1 MNAALPAHP
10 GRTRVMGILNTTPD
24 SFSDG
29 GLWLDRDRALR
40 HAIDMAAAGADIIDI
55 GGESTRPGAAGVSA
69 AEEIDRVA
77 GVVESVAA
85 ETGLTVSIDS
95 SKPEVMRAAV
105 RAGAG
110 MINDVFALRRE
121 GALEAAAELAVPVC
135 LMHMLG
141 RTRDMQQDP
150 RYRNVVQDVKAFLL
164 DRVRACQAAGIDPSR
179 ILVDPGFGFGKT
191 LEHNLELFRSLPEF
205 CALPYPVLIG
215 VSRKSMLGT
224 LTGRPVTERVL
235 ASVTAAV
242 LAAQA
247 GAAVVRVHDV
257 AATVEAL
264 KLAAQLQPLQTEAP
278 GNG

>member
-1 MNAALPAHP
+1 MNTALPVHP

-40 HAIDMAAAGADIIDI
+40 HAIDMAAGGADIIDI

-77 GVVESVAA
+77 GVVESVAV

-95 SKPEVMRAAV
+95 SKPEVRRAAV

-141 RTRDMQQDP
+141 RPRDMQQNP

-164 DRVRACQAAGIDPSR
+164 DRVRACQSAGIDPSR
-179 ILVDPGFGFGKT
+179 ILLDPGFGFGKT
-191 LEHNLELFRSLPEF
+191 LEHNLKLFRSLPEL
-205 CALPYPVLIG
+205 CALPYPVLVG
-215 VSRKSMLGT
+215 VSRKSMLGA

-257 AATVEAL
+257 TATVEAL
-264 KLAAQLQPLQTEAP
+264 KLAAQLQPLQTEVS